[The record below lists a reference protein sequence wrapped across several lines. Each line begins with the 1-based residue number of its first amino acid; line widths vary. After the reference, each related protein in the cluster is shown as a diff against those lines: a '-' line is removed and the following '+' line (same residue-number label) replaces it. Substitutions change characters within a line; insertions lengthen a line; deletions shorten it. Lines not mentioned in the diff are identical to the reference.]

1 MASYGPWYFHPAMV
15 PQRSIPWGEVEDA
28 IILYNQSVLLDE
40 IQVITVW
47 GGYSAIIVYNGIIQT
62 IVDYDPTHQGAL
74 ERAQAA
80 IKKGEPQAQQITWE

>member
-1 MASYGPWYFHPAMV
+1 MKAFPW
-15 PQRSIPWGEVEDA
+15 SEVEDL

-80 IKKGEPQAQQITWE
+80 IRKGEPEAQKIIWE